1 METLPAWLTAAV
13 EAAGIT
19 AYAFD
24 VEREDK
30 AAPAPAK
37 TRARFED
44 EVPPTLQYSAQ
55 YASETA
61 S

>member
-24 VEREDK
+24 VEREEK
-30 AAPAPAK
+30 AAPVPAK

-44 EVPPTLQYSAQ
+44 EVPPTLQ
-55 YASETA
+55 
-61 S
+61 